1 MPLKFGNDT
10 HELFLKKKIPAGCD
24 IESDISKN

>member
-10 HELFLKKKIPAGCD
+10 HMNFFFKKIPGCD